1 MLAGITLV
9 LALVGGL
16 IPIFSAMNNNR
27 VLLHRATGIAAGIL
41 LASALL
47 VVIPEGF
54 ELAMGEHDE
63 GAHEEEEGLEGLFI
77 GGAILSGFML
87 MLLLEGSGI
96 GHAIHEEHHHHDDEH
111 GHSHVHHQTAPFLL
125 LFGLSAHAAADGLA
139 IGSAAAATSV
149 AVTFMVA
156 FAVIVH
162 KMPAAFSLGIFAMH
176 QYEQRS
182 KAIRD
187 VVLFSLATPI
197 MIIISAYFFQG
208 LATETIGLVLLFAG
222 GTFLYVA
229 TVDTLPDIHN
239 PETGTRA
246 MIDVFIGA
254 LILSVILVLAI
265 TSGLIEHG
273 H

>member
-1 MLAGITLV
+1 MQTAMMLAGITLV
-9 LALVGGL
+9 MALVGGL
-16 IPIFSAMNNNR
+16 VPIFFTMKNNGA
-27 VLLHRATGIAAGIL
+27 LLHRLTGIAAGIL
-41 LASALL
+41 LASALM

-54 ELAMGEHDE
+54 ELALSNSAMNPLYV
-63 GAHEEEEGLEGLFI
+63 GA
-77 GGAILSGFML
+77 AILGGFML
-87 MLLLEGSGI
+87 MLILEGSGI
-96 GHAIHEEHHHHDDEH
+96 GHAIHEEHHHHDAEH
-111 GHSHVHHQTAPFLL
+111 GHSHVHHQTAPLLL

-139 IGSAAAATSV
+139 VGSAAAATSV
-149 AVTFMVA
+149 AVTAMVA

-162 KMPAAFSLGIFAMH
+162 KMPAAFSLGVFAMH
-176 QYEQRS
+176 QHEQRN

-208 LATETIGLVLLFAG
+208 LAPETIGLLLLFAG

-239 PETGTRA
+239 LETGTRA
-246 MIDVFIGA
+246 MIDVLIGV
-254 LILSVILVLAI
+254 LILGVILVLAVAA
-265 TSGLIEHG
+265 GLIEHG

>member
-9 LALVGGL
+9 MALVGGL
-16 IPIFSAMNNNR
+16 IPIFSTMKNNGA
-27 VLLHRATGIAAGIL
+27 LLHRATGIAAGIL
-41 LASALL
+41 LASALM

-54 ELAMGEHDE
+54 ELALANSTMNPLYV
-63 GAHEEEEGLEGLFI
+63 GA
-77 GGAILSGFML
+77 AILGGFML
-87 MLLLEGSGI
+87 MLILEGSGI
-96 GHAIHEEHHHHDDEH
+96 GHAVHEEHHHHDDEH

-139 IGSAAAATSV
+139 VGSAAAATSV
-149 AVTFMVA
+149 AVTAMVA

-162 KMPAAFSLGIFAMH
+162 KMPAAFSLGVFAMH

-197 MIIISAYFFQG
+197 MIIISAYLFQG
-208 LATETIGLVLLFAG
+208 LATETIGLLLLFAG

-246 MIDVFIGA
+246 MIDVLLGA

-265 TSGLIEHG
+265 ASGLIEHG

>member
-41 LASALL
+41 LASALM

-54 ELAMGEHDE
+54 ELALSNSTMNPLYV
-63 GAHEEEEGLEGLFI
+63 GA
-77 GGAILSGFML
+77 AILGGFML
-87 MLLLEGSGI
+87 MLILEGSGI

>member
-1 MLAGITLV
+1 MQTVLMLAGIILV
-9 LALVGGL
+9 MALVGGL
-16 IPIFSAMNNNR
+16 IPIFSTMKSDGA
-27 VLLHRATGIAAGIL
+27 LLHRSTGIAAGIL
-41 LASALL
+41 LASALM

-54 ELAMGEHDE
+54 ELTLSNSTMNPLYA
-63 GAHEEEEGLEGLFI
+63 GA
-77 GGAILSGFML
+77 AILGGFML
-87 MLLLEGSGI
+87 MLILEGSGI
-96 GHAIHEEHHHHDDEH
+96 GHAVHEEHHHHDTEH
-111 GHSHVHHQTAPFLL
+111 GHSHVHHQTAPLLL

-139 IGSAAAATSV
+139 IGSAAAGTSM
-149 AVTFMVA
+149 AVTAMVA

-162 KMPAAFSLGIFAMH
+162 KMPAAFSLGVFAMH
-176 QYEQRS
+176 QHENRN

-208 LATETIGLVLLFAG
+208 LTTENIGLLLLFAG

-239 PETGTRA
+239 PDTGTRA

-254 LILSVILVLAI
+254 LILTVILVLAI
-265 TSGLIEHG
+265 TTGLIEHG

>member
-1 MLAGITLV
+1 MQTALMLAGIILV
-9 LALVGGL
+9 MALVGGL
-16 IPIFSAMNNNR
+16 IPIFSTMKNNSA
-27 VLLHRATGIAAGIL
+27 LLHRATGIAAGIL
-41 LASALL
+41 LASALM

-54 ELAMGEHDE
+54 ELTLSNSTMNPLYI
-63 GAHEEEEGLEGLFI
+63 GA
-77 GGAILSGFML
+77 AILGGFML
-87 MLLLEGSGI
+87 MLILEGSGI
-96 GHAIHEEHHHHDDEH
+96 GHAVHEEHHHHDDEH

-139 IGSAAAATSV
+139 VGSAAAATSV

-162 KMPAAFSLGIFAMH
+162 KMPAAFSLGVFAMH

-208 LATETIGLVLLFAG
+208 LAIETIGLLLLFAG

-239 PETGTRA
+239 SETGTRA
-246 MIDVFIGA
+246 MIDVLIGA

-265 TSGLIEHG
+265 ASGLIEHG